1 MLISTK
7 NYKFANTNII
17 SKTISKFIEMQTYN
31 LSDKETS
38 IIDNSKEVQ
47 YDTYNCK
54 CHSIS
59 LQVAEPITEKSYIY
73 TSEITNSNHY
83 EFLYVVEGEGV
94 CEISNHKEQ
103 TITTGYFAMIKP
115 GQRAVFTPTPNKKS
129 AFYHASVSGLQYT
142 LFLEKVNLFQQEQI
156 VNIGQNVIIE
166 GIFQNLLQVQKEPK
180 KGSQPL
186 LATSIFHI
194 LSLVNYKIL
203 NYNDRENPI
212 LHKINEAKEIL
223 RNDIIAKI
231 SPEEVAERIGIS
243 YSLFRRIFKE
253 NVGTSPAQYQMDIRL
268 KRAQELLATT
278 NYSIA
283 KIAELLG
290 FTDTAQFSTFFRKRQ
305 SMTPRDYRNK
315 HK

>member
-1 MLISTK
+1 
-7 NYKFANTNII
+7 
-17 SKTISKFIEMQTYN
+17 
-31 LSDKETS
+31 
-38 IIDNSKEVQ
+38 
-47 YDTYNCK
+47 
-54 CHSIS
+54 
-59 LQVAEPITEKSYIY
+59 
-73 TSEITNSNHY
+73 
-83 EFLYVVEGEGV
+83 
-94 CEISNHKEQ
+94 
-103 TITTGYFAMIKP
+103 
-115 GQRAVFTPTPNKKS
+115 
-129 AFYHASVSGLQYT
+129 LQYT

-166 GIFQNLLQVQKEPK
+166 GIFQNLIQVQKDQK
-180 KGSQPL
+180 KGAQAL

-194 LSLVNYKIL
+194 LSVVNFKIL

-212 LHKINEAKEIL
+212 LLKINEAKEIL
-223 RNDIIAKI
+223 RNDIEAKI

-283 KIAELLG
+283 KIAGLLG

-305 SMTPRDYRNK
+305 NMTPRDYRNK
-315 HK
+315 YK